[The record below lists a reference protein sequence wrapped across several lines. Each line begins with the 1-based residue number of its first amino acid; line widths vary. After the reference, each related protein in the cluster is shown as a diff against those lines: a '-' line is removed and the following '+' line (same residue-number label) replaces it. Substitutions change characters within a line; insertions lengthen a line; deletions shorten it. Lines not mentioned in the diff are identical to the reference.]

1 MTFKRVFDIA
11 ASLLAMLVLF
21 PVVLLT
27 SIGILLTMPGPVLF
41 RQKRIGY
48 KGQIFTI
55 YKFRSMRV
63 NKLKVSI
70 TLSSDNR
77 ITPFGRFMR
86 HTKLDE
92 LPQLWNILKGDMS
105 VVGPRP
111 DVPGYSDQ
119 LTGEGKLIWTVRPGL
134 SGLDSVTYPD
144 EESILDQQENPQKY
158 YDEVLWPEK
167 VKINVW
173 YVKHHSF
180 LLDMKIIFKTLFRMW
195 SRKKFIEKVN

>member
-1 MTFKRVFDIA
+1 MRFKRVFDIA

-21 PVVLLT
+21 PLVLLT

-48 KGQIFTI
+48 KGQVFTI

-77 ITPFGRFMR
+77 ITTFGRFMR

-92 LPQLWNILKGDMS
+92 LPQLWNILIGDMS

-119 LTGEGKLIWTVRPGL
+119 LIGEDQLIWTVRPGL

-173 YVKHHSF
+173 YVKHRTF